1 MYFAKNRTWQESG
14 QITSYQKTSQ
24 ERVILG
30 VVNEQQKAE
39 TLHEYQLIWSK
50 NYKF

>member
-24 ERVILG
+24 ERVILV
-30 VVNEQQKAE
+30 VVNEKQKAE
-39 TLHEYQLIWSK
+39 TLHEYQLI
-50 NYKF
+50 